1 MNFALVGP
9 TCAGK
14 TTQSAI
20 LNDYYC
26 LHHVSPGVLLR
37 EHRDRRSAL
46 GIMSRRYI
54 ERGELVPDEVVG
66 AIIEEAVCH
75 TAQMEGLM
83 FDGFP
88 MTDFQARFLDE
99 LLEGYN
105 RHLDAVIYLQI
116 PEAVVFQRAAKRIPP
131 RQDDNPEVLRHRL
144 RVFER
149 SMAPVLKYFSESNRL
164 VVVHAQEPVDKVFHA
179 VSRVVDEL
187 AAGRTPLIPKLDQD
201 WLASLWEPAVVPA
214 PAMRK
219 ATLNLVLIGGPGSGK
234 GTHAAYLSEQLGV
247 PTISTGN
254 IFRANIANQTP
265 LGRIAQT
272 YIDRGELCP
281 DDVTEDMV
289 KDRLDA
295 EDAAPGFL
303 LDGFPRTMPQVRAL
317 ADILA
322 SQGQELDGV
331 IYLNVP
337 DEEIMIRTSGRR
349 ICPVCQAS
357 YHMAYKPPKTE
368 GTCDKDGARLVQRE
382 DDDPETV
389 RARLKT
395 FHGQTGPLIDYYRK
409 QGLLV
414 EVSGNGSV
422 DEVKAAMLAAARR
435 WPGLRRAG

>member
-26 LHHVSPGVLLR
+26 LHHVSPGMLLR
-37 EHRDRRSAL
+37 EHREQRTAL

-66 AIIEEAVCH
+66 AVIEEAVCH

-88 MTDFQARFLDE
+88 MTEFQARFLDE
-99 LLEGYN
+99 LLETYK

-116 PEAVVFQRAAKRIPP
+116 PESMVFKRAAKRIPK
-131 RQDDNPEVLRHRL
+131 REDDSAEVLRHRL

-149 SMAPVLKYFSESNRL
+149 STAPVLKYFAETHRL
-164 VVVHAQEPVDKVFHA
+164 VVVHADEPVDKVFHA
-179 VSRVVDEL
+179 ISDVVDEL
-187 AAGRTPLIPKLDQD
+187 AAGRTPRIPKLDQD
-201 WLASLWEPAVVPA
+201 WLSALWEEPAIPA
-214 PAMRK
+214 TGARK
-219 ATLNLVLIGGPGSGK
+219 PSLNLVLLGGPGCGK
-234 GTHAAYLSEQLGV
+234 GTHAAYLSEQLSL

-254 IFRANIANQTP
+254 IFRANIANKTP

-289 KDRLDA
+289 DDRLAAD
-295 EDAAPGFL
+295 DAARGFL
-303 LDGFPRTMPQVRAL
+303 LDGFPRTMPQVHAL
-317 ADILA
+317 DEILA
-322 SQGQELDGV
+322 KMGRKLDGV

-337 DEEIMIRTSGRR
+337 DEEIMFRTSGRR
-349 ICPVCQAS
+349 ICPVCQSS
-357 YHMAYKPPKTE
+357 YHTSYKRPKKA
-368 GTCDKDGARLVQRE
+368 GVCDKDGAQLIQRE
-382 DDDPETV
+382 DDEPDTV
-389 RARLKT
+389 RSRLKA
-395 FHGQTGPLIDYYRK
+395 FHGQTAPLIDHYRK
-409 QGLLV
+409 RGLLV

-422 DEVKAAMLAAARR
+422 DEVRASMLSAAQR
-435 WPGLRRAG
+435 WPAAV